1 MRRKLTICVALCA
14 LGCSVPGTAL
24 AKHTSKKKKTPTSYY
39 LSLGDSLSIGA
50 QPDAQGTTAP
60 TNQGYPN
67 FLYSIEKRRIKGLKL
82 EQLGCPGESTGSM
95 INGGF
100 CSYPAGSQLQAAVEF
115 IAKHKIAFITLDIG
129 ANDIDSCGS
138 ITTGFIFTTTDIDT
152 ACIDRGISSIGTNAP
167 TIAMDL
173 RQAAGP
179 KIKIAAM
186 NYYDL
191 FLADYLQGTVGQREA
206 SQSVTLTKSVNDAL
220 SADFTAQNFLMGEVD
235 TAFGVYTPF
244 TTTVSTARGM
254 LPVAV
259 AKSCE
264 LTWMCSAPPIG
275 ANIHAT
281 VAGYQEIAQV
291 LAASLDGAPGSP
303 LLDGGS
309 SPIPQP

>member
-1 MRRKLTICVALCA
+1 MRRKLTICVALSA

-24 AKHTSKKKKTPTSYY
+24 AKRTSKKKTPTSYY

-50 QPDAQGTTAP
+50 QPDAQGTTLP

-100 CSYPAGSQLQAAVEF
+100 CSYPAGSQLQAAVAF

-138 ITTGFIFTTTDIDT
+138 ITTGFIFTTTDIDA
-152 ACIDRGISSIGTNAP
+152 ACVDRGIGSIATNAP

-179 KIKIAAM
+179 KVKIAAM
-186 NYYDL
+186 TYYDL
-191 FLADYLQGTVGQREA
+191 FLADYLQGTTGQREA
-206 SQSVTLTKSVNDAL
+206 SQSVSLTKSVNDTL
-220 SADFTAQNFLMGEVD
+220 SADFTAQNFLIGEVD

-244 TTTVSTARGM
+244 TTTVSTAMGT

-259 AKSCE
+259 SETCD

-281 VAGYQEIAQV
+281 VAGYEKIAEV
-291 LAASLDGAPGSP
+291 LAASLGAPGSP
-303 LLDGGS
+303 LLAGGS
-309 SPIPQP
+309 SPLQQP

>member
-1 MRRKLTICVALCA
+1 MRPKLTICIALCA

-24 AKHTSKKKKTPTSYY
+24 AKHTTKKKKPTSYY
-39 LSLGDSLSIGA
+39 LSLGDSLAVGA
-50 QPDAQGTTAP
+50 QPNAQGTTVA

-67 FLYSIEKRRIKGLKL
+67 FLYAIEKRRIKGLKL
-82 EQLGCPGESTGSM
+82 AQLGCPGESTGTM
-95 INGGF
+95 INGGL

-138 ITTGFIFTTTDIDT
+138 ITTGFIFTTTDIDA
-152 ACIDRGISSIGTNAP
+152 ACIDRGISSIGANAP

-179 KIKIAAM
+179 KIKLAAM
-186 NYYDL
+186 TYYDL
-191 FLADYLQGTVGQREA
+191 FLADYLQGTTGQKEA
-206 SQSVTLTKSVNDAL
+206 SQSVPLTKSVNDAL

-235 TAFGVYTPF
+235 TAFGVYMPF
-244 TTTVSTARGM
+244 TTTVSTDRGI

-259 AKSCE
+259 SDTCE

-281 VAGYQEIAQV
+281 TAGYQKIAQV
-291 LAASLDGAPGSP
+291 LGASINGTPGSP
-303 LLDGGS
+303 LSAGGS
-309 SPIPQP
+309 GPTPQP